1 MHYYPRKRLSNQSI
15 NITPLIDIVFI
26 LLVFF
31 MLTSHFINEKRFEVS
46 LPDAKSGDEGNIDEP
61 VFINISLMGH
71 LYQADRLLSDEQL
84 DALLLQMVEKQ
95 QSLVLRVDERAPF
108 EPVMAL
114 MDRARQQ
121 GVSTIGFAVEEPVR

>member
-1 MHYYPRKRLSNQSI
+1 MQYYPRKRLSNQSI

-95 QSLVLRVDERAPF
+95 QSLVPDSV
-108 EPVMAL
+108 
-114 MDRARQQ
+114 
-121 GVSTIGFAVEEPVR
+121 T